1 MSRFGTVFS
10 ALMSLTAA
18 GLAPQAAAALTPEQ
32 FGYVCQDAGA
42 GGYEAFPDVCRLQ
55 DGRLM
60 AVFYAGWEHVSL
72 PTEAQPTGG
81 RIAACYSGDEGT
93 TWTPAQIIYDGPD
106 DDRDPS
112 IVQLKNGTLLC
123 TYFSLRKSETRP
135 YEGLGSWLIASKDG
149 GKTWSEPRIISPT
162 YYVSSPVRELA
173 DGALILGLY
182 RETGED
188 ANGAVTRSL
197 DGGATWSAPID
208 IDNGGLR
215 LDAETDVIALKDG
228 RLYAAQRTQKESMRF
243 SISKNMGLTWSV
255 SAPMGF
261 PGHAPYLYRAPSGVI
276 ACAHRLPNTSLH
288 YSADECTTWQGPVA
302 IDEVNGAY
310 VSMVTLKD
318 DTTLVVYYEEGAGSS
333 IRARK
338 CRITAG
344 GVEWLPFAAPAP
356 AVAP

>member
-1 MSRFGTVFS
+1 MVRSGIF
-10 ALMSLTAA
+10 ALACLILCAVVSPP
-18 GLAPQAAAALTPEQ
+18 LARAALTPDQ

-72 PTEAQPTGG
+72 PTEAQPAGG
-81 RIAACYSGDEGT
+81 RIAACYSSDEGL
-93 TWTPAQIIYDGPD
+93 TWSPAQTLLDGPD

-112 IVQLKNGTLLC
+112 IAQLKNGTLLC

-135 YEGLGSWLIASKDG
+135 YEGLGTWIVASKDG
-149 GKTWSEPRIISPT
+149 GMSWSEPQNISPT

-182 RETGED
+182 QETGD
-188 ANGAVTRSL
+188 TANGAVTRSL

-215 LDAETDVIALKDG
+215 LDAETDLIALKDG
-228 RLYAAQRTQKESMRF
+228 RLYAAQRTEKESMRY
-243 SISKNMGLTWSV
+243 SISENQGLTWSV

-276 ACAHRLPNTSLH
+276 VCAHRLPATSLH
-288 YSADECTTWQGPVA
+288 YITDECATWQGPVA
-302 IDEVNGAY
+302 IDEVRGAY
-310 VSMVTLKD
+310 VSLVTLKD

-338 CRITAG
+338 CRVTAS
-344 GVEWLPFAAPAP
+344 GVEWLPFAAPAVGATP
-356 AVAP
+356 